1 MTEERDR
8 DRWWSELPE
17 DERQR
22 YLKAFGAMLAIGASR
37 FRAEQRRR
45 QEEAEEEEEEAELSE
60 LRRISKAADP
70 MLAGVPAK
78 REGRAHPCC

>member
-1 MTEERDR
+1 MTEERDG
-8 DRWWSELPE
+8 DRWWNELPE

-45 QEEAEEEEEEAELSE
+45 QEEAELSE
-60 LRRISKAADP
+60 LRRVSKAADP

>member
-1 MTEERDR
+1 MTEERDG
-8 DRWWSELPE
+8 DRWWNELPE

-45 QEEAEEEEEEAELSE
+45 QEEA
-60 LRRISKAADP
+60 DP
-70 MLAGVPAK
+70 MIAGVPAK
-78 REGRAHPCC
+78 HRGRARP

>member
-8 DRWWSELPE
+8 DRWWNELPE

-45 QEEAEEEEEEAELSE
+45 QKEAELSE
-60 LRRISKAADP
+60 LRRVSKAADP
-70 MLAGVPAK
+70 MIAGVPAK
-78 REGRAHPCC
+78 RKGRAHPCC

>member
-1 MTEERDR
+1 MTEERDG
-8 DRWWSELPE
+8 DRWWNELPE

-45 QEEAEEEEEEAELSE
+45 QKEAELSE

>member
-1 MTEERDR
+1 MTEERDG
-8 DRWWSELPE
+8 DRWWNELPE

-45 QEEAEEEEEEAELSE
+45 QKEAELSE
-60 LRRISKAADP
+60 LRRVSKAADP
-70 MLAGVPAK
+70 MLAGVPEK
-78 REGRAHPCC
+78 HRGRARP

>member
-8 DRWWSELPE
+8 DRWWNELPE

-45 QEEAEEEEEEAELSE
+45 QEEAELSE

-70 MLAGVPAK
+70 MIAGVPAK

>member
-8 DRWWSELPE
+8 DRWWNELPE
-17 DERQR
+17 DERQG

-45 QEEAEEEEEEAELSE
+45 QEEAELSE

-70 MLAGVPAK
+70 MLAGGPEK
-78 REGRAHPCC
+78 HRGRARP

>member
-1 MTEERDR
+1 MTEERDG
-8 DRWWSELPE
+8 DRWWNELPE

-45 QEEAEEEEEEAELSE
+45 QKEAELSE
-60 LRRISKAADP
+60 LRRVSKAADP
-70 MLAGVPAK
+70 MLTGVPAK
-78 REGRAHPCC
+78 HSGRAHPCC

>member
-8 DRWWSELPE
+8 DRWWNELPE

-45 QEEAEEEEEEAELSE
+45 QKEAELSE

-78 REGRAHPCC
+78 CKGRAHPCC

>member
-8 DRWWSELPE
+8 DRWWNELPE

-45 QEEAEEEEEEAELSE
+45 QKEAELSE
-60 LRRISKAADP
+60 LRRVSKAADP

>member
-8 DRWWSELPE
+8 DRWWNELPE

-22 YLKAFGAMLAIGASR
+22 YLKAFGCMLAIGASR

-45 QEEAEEEEEEAELSE
+45 QEEAELSE
-60 LRRISKAADP
+60 LRRVSKAADP
-70 MLAGVPAK
+70 MLAGIPAK
-78 REGRAHPCC
+78 PRGRARP

>member
-1 MTEERDR
+1 MTEERDGN
-8 DRWWSELPE
+8 RWWNELPE

-45 QEEAEEEEEEAELSE
+45 QEEAELSE

-78 REGRAHPCC
+78 HSGRAHPCC

>member
-1 MTEERDR
+1 MTEERDG
-8 DRWWSELPE
+8 DRWWDELPE

-22 YLKAFGAMLAIGASR
+22 YLKAFMAMMSISVSIYQA
-37 FRAEQRRR
+37 RRR
-45 QEEAEEEEEEAELSE
+45 QEAELSE